1 MALNSRFTWKSGC
14 TSGPGYDMET
24 VFLHENGH
32 VAGLDHTNRT
42 DSVMYPSYQ
51 APRCTLYQYDKDAM
65 ANLY

>member
-1 MALNSRFTWKSGC
+1 MDVEAD
-14 TSGPGYDMET
+14 P
-24 VFLHENGH
+24 HANGTQT
-32 VAGLDHTNRT
+32 LDHTNRT